1 MNNQIVILLLGM
13 LAAVMLMAG
22 GALAQAR
29 EWMEREIARMED
41 DARHEKK

>member
-1 MNNQIVILLLGM
+1 MNNQIVILLFGM

-29 EWMEREIARMED
+29 EWMEREIARMEEE
-41 DARHEKK
+41 DAEE

>member
-29 EWMEREIARMED
+29 EWMEREIERMEKEN
-41 DARHEKK
+41 AEE

>member
-1 MNNQIVILLLGM
+1 MNNQIVILLFGM

-29 EWMEREIARMED
+29 EWMEREIERMED
-41 DARHEKK
+41 EHERIK

>member
-13 LAAVMLMAG
+13 LAAMMLMAG

-29 EWMEREIARMED
+29 EWMEREIERMEKE
-41 DARHEKK
+41 DAEE

>member
-41 DARHEKK
+41 EYERIK

>member
-1 MNNQIVILLLGM
+1 MNNQIVTLLLGM

-29 EWMEREIARMED
+29 EWMEREIERMEKE
-41 DARHEKK
+41 DAEE